1 VLALLHV
8 FQCLKHL
15 CLVLISRLEPKKAGA
30 AAQYVSHH
38 LQLIHDYMWR
48 TEVIQQKVL
57 ALQVVLAME
66 LSSDETLQQCVI
78 CKTAELQSVK

>member
-1 VLALLHV
+1 
-8 FQCLKHL
+8 
-15 CLVLISRLEPKKAGA
+15 
-30 AAQYVSHH
+30 
-38 LQLIHDYMWR
+38 MWR